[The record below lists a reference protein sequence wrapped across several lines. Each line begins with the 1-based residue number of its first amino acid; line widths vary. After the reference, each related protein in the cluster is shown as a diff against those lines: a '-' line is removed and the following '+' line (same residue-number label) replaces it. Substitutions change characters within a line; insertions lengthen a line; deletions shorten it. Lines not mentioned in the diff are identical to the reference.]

1 MLEIDNTG
9 LILVDVQ
16 GKLADQMV
24 DAPQLFQRLRTLISG
39 ADLLQIPIVWLEQLP
54 EKLGETRE
62 EIRDLLT
69 GKPLIKK
76 TFSGLED
83 CDIVARIQQYERSHW
98 LVAGIEAH
106 ICVYQ
111 TAAQL
116 LEQNYQVQL
125 VTDAVSSRTEANRNL
140 AIGTLET
147 LGAQLTSVEMAL
159 FELQRI
165 AEGERF
171 KQLIKLIK

>member
-1 MLEIDNTG
+1 M
-9 LILVDVQ
+9 
-16 GKLADQMV
+16 
-24 DAPQLFQRLRTLISG
+24 
-39 ADLLQIPIVWLEQLP
+39 
-54 EKLGETRE
+54 
-62 EIRDLLT
+62 
-69 GKPLIKK
+69 
-76 TFSGLED
+76 
-83 CDIVARIQQYERSHW
+83 
-98 LVAGIEAH
+98 
-106 ICVYQ
+106 YQ

-140 AIGTLET
+140 AIGKLET